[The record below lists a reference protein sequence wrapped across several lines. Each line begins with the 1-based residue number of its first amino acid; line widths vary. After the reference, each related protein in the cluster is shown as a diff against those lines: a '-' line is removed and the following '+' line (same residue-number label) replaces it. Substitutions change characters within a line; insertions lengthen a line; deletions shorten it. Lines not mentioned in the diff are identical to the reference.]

1 MQISLQNAD
10 KPFHIKRVMNFKI
23 FNWHKSL
30 IGWLNYGIII
40 LSQRPTCLLQI
51 KLCSLQTW
59 ISLKF
64 HAGLYKSENKTSIQL
79 KFVYLWRLIK
89 GTNRFVS
96 PRRDVKHS
104 HLNYQVN
111 VPLLRF
117 KSSLGFYL
125 HCLWPLN
132 QLQNA

>member
-23 FNWHKSL
+23 FNWQKSL

-40 LSQRPTCLLQI
+40 LWQRPMFTPDRTLLTTDMNQ
-51 KLCSLQTW
+51 SV
-59 ISLKF
+59 KF

-89 GTNRFVS
+89 GTNRLVS